1 MANELETGLLAL
13 LNEIGADIK
22 ALRAADGDVNALTTN
37 AKVLQQAINEIHALV
52 QSAGA
57 GDMLRADNLSG
68 LADYVAA
75 RTNLDV
81 LSSSQVTSLIASITL
96 ASLGAVD
103 QATVDA
109 SVASGI
115 AALVGTAPET
125 LNTLQEIA
133 AEIESDNTAF
143 AALTTTVSTKVSF
156 TTAQPAITPAQRQ
169 IACENIGIGN
179 PNADFL
185 GAYTTARDA

>member
-22 ALRAADGDVNALTTN
+22 ALRNADGDLNALTTN
-37 AKVLQQAINEIHALV
+37 AKVLQQAINEVHALV
-52 QSAGA
+52 QVSGS
-57 GDMLRADNLSG
+57 GDMFRADNLSG
-68 LADYVAA
+68 LTDYVAA

-81 LSSSQVTSLIASITL
+81 MSSAQVTALVASITV

-133 AEIESDNTAF
+133 AEIESDNTAC
-143 AALTTTVSTKVSF
+143 L
-156 TTAQPAITPAQRQ
+156 
-169 IACENIGIGN
+169 
-179 PNADFL
+179 L
-185 GAYTTARDA
+185 YTSPSPRD